1 MSPEMIAYACER
13 LLEEGALDVWQ
24 TPITMKKGRAAVTL
38 SLLCRLESR
47 PQLTHVLFQHTSA
60 LGVRCQLLDRSL
72 MTREVRRVSTPYG
85 EVRVK
90 VAWLEGEGDD
100 ALSERVSVEHEDA
113 ARVAREQGLSLA
125 EVHRV
130 VLSSRGVVKK

>member
-1 MSPEMIAYACER
+1 MIAYACER

-38 SLLCRLESR
+38 SLLCRLEAR
-47 PQLTHVLFQHTSA
+47 PHLTRLLFHNTSA
-60 LGVRCQLLDRSL
+60 LGARYQLIDRAL
-72 MTREVRRVSTPYG
+72 MTREVRVVHTPYG

-90 VAWLEGEGDD
+90 LAWLEGERETN
-100 ALSERVSVEHEDA
+100 ERVSVEHEDA
-113 ARVAREQGLSLA
+113 AAIAREQGLSLA

-130 VLSSRGVVKK
+130 VLRGLC